1 MTPALQ
7 TPGRARLAPLLAKA
21 VVVMLVVQFTAAG
34 LALFQAQGLWVVHA
48 TVGSMIALPVFALLV
63 ETHRSTQWSGLRW
76 QARGL
81 LLLYLLQVALGA
93 ASDSPD
99 LAAVR
104 VAHVANASALLCAAT
119 ALAVRLRGRARVQG
133 K

>member
-1 MTPALQ
+1 MAPAL
-7 TPGRARLAPLLAKA
+7 PMSGRARLAPLLAIA
-21 VVVMLVVQFTAAG
+21 VVVMLVAQFSVAG

-48 TVGSMIALPVFALLV
+48 TLGGLIALPVLALLV
-63 ETHRSTQWSGLRW
+63 ETRRGTPWSEFGW
-76 QARGL
+76 PARGL

-93 ASDSPD
+93 AADAPD

-104 VAHVANASALLCAAT
+104 VAHVANASALLCTAT
-119 ALAVRLRGRARVQG
+119 ALAVRLRGPTQVQG